1 MTTAPATDF
10 AKTQPLA
17 QTTASSLGPRLAGA
31 AAAQRRDAVI
41 LFTELRGLS
50 GFAGV
55 LEPELVL
62 ALASEFY
69 TCVCEA
75 AAVHGGEPLAVH
87 HDAVL
92 SVFSRGS
99 PMQTAQRAMR
109 TAQQL
114 QGEFGAIAERWRR
127 DCGVRS
133 ALAQGL
139 HLGEV
144 VLGSAGPRGAE
155 QRLAFGE
162 SIGLAHRILR
172 RARAGEIVLSDAVM
186 GALSVENLDLDAE
199 PLPSLELARRQPLR
213 IYGVLLES
221 RLDFT

>member
-1 MTTAPATDF
+1 MSVPADF
-10 AKTQPLA
+10 AKTQPLELNA
-17 QTTASSLGPRLAGA
+17 ASIAAPPA
-31 AAAQRRDAVI
+31 AADAPRRRDAVI
-41 LFTELRGLS
+41 HVAELRGLA

-55 LEPELVL
+55 LEPEQVL

-69 TCVCEA
+69 TCTCETVA
-75 AAVHGGEPLAVH
+75 AHGGEPVAVH

-92 SVFSRGS
+92 SVFWRG
-99 PMQTAQRAMR
+99 PPVQTAQRAIR
-109 TAQQL
+109 AAQQL
-114 QGEFGAIAERWRR
+114 QDGFDATAERWRR
-127 DCGVRS
+127 ECGVRS

-155 QRLAFGE
+155 RRVACGE
-162 SIGLAHRILR
+162 SVALGERIAR
-172 RARAGEIVLSDAVM
+172 RARTGEIVLSDAVM

-199 PLPSLELARRQPLR
+199 PLPPLELARRQPLR

-221 RLDFT
+221 RLDFM

>member
-1 MTTAPATDF
+1 MSAIAADF

-17 QTTASSLGPRLAGA
+17 QSVTPMPGSTPVMTAPQRLYG
-31 AAAQRRDAVI
+31 VI
-41 LFTELRGLS
+41 LFTELRGLA

-55 LEPELVL
+55 LDPAQVL
-62 ALASEFY
+62 ALASEFF
-69 TCVCEA
+69 TFTSETA
-75 AAVHGGEPLAVH
+75 AAHGGEAVAVH

-92 SVFSRGS
+92 SVFWRGS
-99 PMQTAQRAMR
+99 PVQTAQRAMR
-109 TAQQL
+109 AAQQL
-114 QGEFGAIAERWRR
+114 QSGFDATAERWRLG
-127 DCGVRS
+127 CGVRT

-144 VLGSAGPRGAE
+144 VLGTAGPRGAE
-155 QRLAFGE
+155 RRLAFGE
-162 SIGLAHRILR
+162 SVALARRILN

-199 PLPSLELARRQPLR
+199 PLPPLELARRQPLR
-213 IYGVLLES
+213 IYGVLLET